1 MKEDGKLLTKRY
13 PLFTIKVYN
22 GRGSLELKVMS
33 IDIGL
38 SIFGIIYIP
47 LLQRFDTSLLLEV
60 AKSLMPLTF
69 TIVIGIGFAQGVIVG
84 SAIVE
89 RFPRLTFHARLASL
103 LLFALFALN
112 AVINVVRFTH
122 PNKLHMPLALSGNAG
137 LSTLSKVIDLSNPL
151 TLLTLSVTMLMFAI
165 FSMIRVRD
173 YKRYFL
179 LTISIVMAF
188 VTSSL
193 VFSDY
198 QPSIFEVLLYSLYQA
213 GIVGGAVMGTRMQLN
228 NKELRFRYLKHRWIG
243 EDSEL

>member
-1 MKEDGKLLTKRY
+1 
-13 PLFTIKVYN
+13 
-22 GRGSLELKVMS
+22 
-33 IDIGL
+33 
-38 SIFGIIYIP
+38 
-47 LLQRFDTSLLLEV
+47 
-60 AKSLMPLTF
+60 MPLTF

>member
-1 MKEDGKLLTKRY
+1 MKKLLTKRY

-47 LLQRFDTSLLLEV
+47 FLQMFDISLLLEV

-69 TIVIGIGFAQGVIVG
+69 TIVVGIGFTQGVIVG

-103 LLFALFALN
+103 LLFVLFALN
-112 AVINVVRFTH
+112 AMINVVRFTH
-122 PNKLHMPLALSGNAG
+122 PNKLHLPLALNFDEG
-137 LSTLSKVIDLSNPL
+137 LNNLSRVIDLSNPL

-213 GIVGGAVMGTRMQLN
+213 GIVGGAVMGTRTQLN
-228 NKELRFRYLKHRWIG
+228 NKELRFRYLGHRWIG